1 MTTKCLKHIENKIP
15 NKAYSLLAQNIEKAN
30 EKSLKELLSL
40 NFKCPK
46 TALFCSVF
54 LGILGV
60 DRLYKGDI
68 KLGVVK
74 FLLGF
79 LFYIVV
85 FSTLNHSAFGAYEL
99 SGSAIFSFSVAFLIL
114 LAACIWWIVDI
125 FFVCAGVK
133 KDNLSLLNATL
144 NTAKA

>member
-15 NKAYSLLAQNIEKAN
+15 NKAYSQLTQSIEKAN

-40 NFKCPK
+40 KFKCPK

-54 LGILGV
+54 LGVLGV

-85 FSTLNHSAFGAYEL
+85 FNALNHSTFGAYEL

-114 LAACIWWIVDI
+114 LAACIWWLVDI

>member
-1 MTTKCLKHIENKIP
+1 MTTKCLERIKNKVP
-15 NKAYSLLAQNIEKAN
+15 NKAFSLLKESIEKAN
-30 EKSLKELLSL
+30 EKHLKELLSL

-54 LGILGV
+54 VGILGV

-68 KLGVVK
+68 KLGVMK

-114 LAACIWWIVDI
+114 LVACIWWLVDI

-133 KDNLSLLNATL
+133 KDNLILLNATL